1 MRPRSRLALLPVAAL
16 IAACGTS
23 ALPASPSGPPPTQ
36 AALATQAAV
45 ASPASVNHD
54 FVKDVDV
61 AGLKMHVVCVG
72 PIDTGRPT
80 VIFEAGLGGELRTWS
95 AVLSEV
101 QKTDRACA
109 YDRLG
114 TGGSD
119 PALGPVTTA
128 DQVETLRGLLEAIDV
143 APPYVLV
150 GYSLGGW
157 NVIVHND
164 TYGGDVVGAVMAD
177 VRPPGVSGRWLKA
190 LPRPAADEPEGVK
203 VNREDL
209 TVFEADPTLNP
220 ELIDIRASAAETL
233 AARDFGD
240 KPVVVVAAADTGAIV
255 EGLPPNLATTF
266 LEIWWEE
273 QQSLADLS
281 TGGRLAKVE
290 NATHDMPYERAD
302 AIVAAIL
309 EVLGE

>member
-1 MRPRSRLALLPVAAL
+1 MRSRSRLSLLPVAAL

-23 ALPASPSGPPPTQ
+23 APPASPSNPP
-36 AALATQAAV
+36 ATQAAV
-45 ASPASVNHD
+45 ATEAPVNHD

-61 AGLKMHVVCVG
+61 AGMKMHVVCVG

-119 PALGPVTTA
+119 PAPGPVTTA
-128 DQVETLRGLLEAIDV
+128 DQVETLRALLEAIDV

-150 GYSLGGW
+150 GYSVGGW

-164 TYGGDVVGAVMAD
+164 TYGADIVGAVMAD
-177 VRPPGVSGRWLKA
+177 VRPPGVSARWLEA
-190 LPRPAADEPEGVK
+190 LPPRAADEPEGIK
-203 VNREDL
+203 LNREDL

-220 ELIDIRASAAETL
+220 ETIDLRASAAEAL
-233 AARDFGD
+233 AAGDFGA
-240 KPVVVVAAADTGAIV
+240 KPLIVLAAADTGGIT
-255 EGLPPNLATTF
+255 EGLPPKLAATF
-266 LEIWWEE
+266 LGIWWEE
-273 QQSLADLS
+273 QQKLADLS
-281 TGGRLAKVE
+281 TGGRLEKVE
-290 NATHDMPYERAD
+290 NATHEMPNERAD

-309 EVLGE
+309 SVLGE